1 MRDISKYNIKKILLN
16 IEFIYLN
23 LVKFANLNTFNNS
36 PALSQVEI
44 LVSDIPKK
52 NWVSQCKRV

>member
-23 LVKFANLNTFNNS
+23 LVKFANLNTFNNY
-36 PALSQVEI
+36 PELSQVEI
-44 LVSDIPKK
+44 LLSDVPRKD
-52 NWVSQCKRV
+52 WGSQCKRV